1 MASGQRYKEITS
13 INQMSSFKREE
24 NGEISIEISTQE
36 SHVLI
41 SLTEQLLELLSQG
54 DSHSEAQDPLLHLV
68 GISDS
73 DALPEDLVL
82 RRLFPDAYEDLAASS
97 EFRRYTEYGLREKK
111 KAHARIIYEALSSQ
125 GEPDE
130 ITAGQGPIDKGS
142 FKLAINSAELLDWLS
157 GFNDLRL
164 ALAVRLGIG
173 GGRQESA
180 DIDTKAIQN
189 KYELMP
195 ESDPMKAV
203 YAVYSWIG
211 WLQQS
216 LLEKISST

>member
-1 MASGQRYKEITS
+1 
-13 INQMSSFKREE
+13 MSPFKREE

-36 SHVLI
+36 SQVLI

-73 DALPEDLVL
+73 DALPDDPVL
-82 RRLFPDAYEDLAASS
+82 RRLFPDAYEDSTSSS

-111 KAHARIIYEALSSQ
+111 RAHARIIYQALTSQ
-125 GEPDE
+125 GEIDE
-130 ITAGQGPIDKGS
+130 IDPGQKPIDKGS
-142 FKLAINSAELLDWLS
+142 FKLIIDSAELLDWLS
-157 GFNDLRL
+157 GLNDLRL

-173 GGRQESA
+173 GNRQESA
-180 DIDTKAIQN
+180 DIDTKAIHN
-189 KYELMP
+189 KYELML

-211 WLQQS
+211 WLQQG
-216 LLEKISST
+216 LLEEISPE

>member
-1 MASGQRYKEITS
+1 MREELKFQAVLARRWSEMCKGFMSMVSGQRYNEIMS

-54 DSHSEAQDPLLHLV
+54 DSLAEAQDPLMHIV

-73 DALPEDLVL
+73 DSLPEDPVL
-82 RRLFPDAYEDLAASS
+82 RRLFPDAYEDLASSS

-111 KAHARIIYEALSSQ
+111 KAHARIIYEALTSQ

-130 ITAGQGPIDKGS
+130 ITGGNTPIDKGS
-142 FKLAINSAELLDWLS
+142 LPRLFIIN
-157 GFNDLRL
+157 
-164 ALAVRLGIG
+164 
-173 GGRQESA
+173 
-180 DIDTKAIQN
+180 
-189 KYELMP
+189 M
-195 ESDPMKAV
+195 
-203 YAVYSWIG
+203 
-211 WLQQS
+211 
-216 LLEKISST
+216 SSC